1 LFLASKYEIPES
13 LKESKILQQKK
24 ISNELPQ
31 NITKEDLFNMIKQ
44 RKQSIV
50 GKWLYDTIGSAKKD

>member
-1 LFLASKYEIPES
+1 MPES
-13 LKESKILQQKK
+13 LKESKILQPKK

-44 RKQSIV
+44 RKKSIV
-50 GKWLYDTIGSAKKD
+50 GKWLYSTTGASKKD